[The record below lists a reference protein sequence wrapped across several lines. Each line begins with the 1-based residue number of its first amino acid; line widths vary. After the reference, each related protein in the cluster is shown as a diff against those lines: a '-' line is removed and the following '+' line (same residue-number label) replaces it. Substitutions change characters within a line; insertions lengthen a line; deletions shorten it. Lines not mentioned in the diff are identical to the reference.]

1 MKVQVILY
9 GTLRNGF
16 SGHDPTHGLE
26 VELAEGSRVGDLVD
40 QLEISRT
47 RLGVVTVDG
56 IPVKADARL
65 KERDCVRVF
74 QPIAGG

>member
-56 IPVKADARL
+56 IPVL
-65 KERDCVRVF
+65 KSIGFSPWRNVSS
-74 QPIAGG
+74 PA